1 MTQHVTEHVSKQH
14 NTTNKEKYY
23 QYVRNMQ
30 PSHAAHR
37 LVQWTGDHEPNQEIQ
52 CSETSVGRDGPLL
65 DCARCLGRIWSP
77 NGHVVGSMRPWE
89 QKRMQG
95 GNNTRGNNT
104 RGKNIFRNI
113 QKIKKHGN
121 KLQVSHFPLLVIGLN
136 LTLPSL
142 LKINHSDLLVV
153 PIWNHRKTMHLCNE
167 HCCVGWCSCIFQ
179 SSGFRTNWPG
189 FKGLK
194 AQRSWRS
201 SNKAGFEGLQ
211 CRWFLGQ
218 KTQHKQTMQSHDSN
232 HSWCWKA
239 MTTHSLCLL

>member
-1 MTQHVTEHVSKQH
+1 MASSTWHGRSSTWTHIFHRTWHDIAWSWHESKNIAWHDMTQHVTEHVSKQH

-113 QKIKKHGN
+113 QKIKK
-121 KLQVSHFPLLVIGLN
+121 
-136 LTLPSL
+136 T
-142 LKINHSDLLVV
+142 
-153 PIWNHRKTMHLCNE
+153 
-167 HCCVGWCSCIFQ
+167 
-179 SSGFRTNWPG
+179 
-189 FKGLK
+189 
-194 AQRSWRS
+194 
-201 SNKAGFEGLQ
+201 
-211 CRWFLGQ
+211 
-218 KTQHKQTMQSHDSN
+218 
-232 HSWCWKA
+232 WK
-239 MTTHSLCLL
+239 